1 MAREY
6 AQIRLTIWNDDDFR
20 ALTPPAQWLYFL
32 LLTHPTLTMAGVG
45 DWRPSRLAVLAGA
58 DVDLIEDAAVELA
71 QRLYVVIDQETEE
84 YLVRSFHRNDDLLK
98 MPNMATAAARAAVK
112 VTSAGLRGVLVHEL
126 HRLRGERPD
135 LKGWAS
141 KELLDFMGGH
151 AVDPASRPCWNP
163 SVNPSRNPSVKGS
176 GNPSPNPSI
185 DPSGN
190 PSGNPSEKGFPN
202 PSGKGSDGG
211 SGNPSETHPETHA
224 LQQATLNT
232 QHSPVGGKV
241 VREGTTARETTP
253 PPSKIKFDQIPT
265 DWLDNPGW
273 ARCPTH
279 EGDDFPPPCGACATA
294 RKTAERA
301 SAERARQRQATIDA
315 KRTAIDRCALCDTTG
330 QILDDRGRPMDPAV
344 WCTHDPDRNGER
356 VLETRARIEAQETAE
371 AERRAIAAKAAAE
384 ARARWKRAPEPEPE
398 PQEASA

>member
-163 SVNPSRNPSVKGS
+163 SGNPSRNPSVKGS

-202 PSGKGSDGG
+202 PSGKGSDEG

-241 VREGTTARETTP
+241 VREGTTAREASDP
-253 PPSKIKFDQIPT
+253 PPPKTVIPEE
-265 DWLDNPGW
+265 WLDNPEW
-273 ARCPTH
+273 ARCH
-279 EGDDFPPPCGACATA
+279 KHANDDFPPPCGGCAQA
-294 RKTAERA
+294 REAAERA
-301 SAERARQRQATIDA
+301 SRTRAIERQQAIDARRQTITACSLCDDTGQIVGDNGAPLAPSLACTHDEEANAEIILDARQRA
-315 KRTAIDRCALCDTTG
+315 
-330 QILDDRGRPMDPAV
+330 
-344 WCTHDPDRNGER
+344 
-356 VLETRARIEAQETAE
+356 EAEAAAE
-371 AERRAIAAKAAAE
+371 AERRERAAKAAAQARE
-384 ARARWKRAPEPEPE
+384 LRARLAEQRT
-398 PQEASA
+398 SA